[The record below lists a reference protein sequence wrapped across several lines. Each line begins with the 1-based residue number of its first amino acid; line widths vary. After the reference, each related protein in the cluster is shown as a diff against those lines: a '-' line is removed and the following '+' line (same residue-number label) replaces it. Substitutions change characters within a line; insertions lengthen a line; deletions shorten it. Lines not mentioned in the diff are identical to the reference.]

1 MYIIPTTYPMMILSF
16 TNEWVCLVL
25 GRKIIQFFAV
35 FKKGAGEHAL
45 IGISLPLFGVGGR
58 LGCTRKVCY
67 EKDAKYSQFYRSFTY
82 SPTIFIILQ
91 SFNLRFEVLILH
103 STTNTDFQTLIL
115 LTRTRFMIGN
125 VELLN

>member
-1 MYIIPTTYPMMILSF
+1 MMILSF

-58 LGCTRKVCY
+58 GGGTRKVCY
-67 EKDAKYSQFYRSFTY
+67 EKDAKYSQFYRSFTH
-82 SPTIFIILQ
+82 SRTIFCYFHKFTIL
-91 SFNLRFEVLILH
+91 
-103 STTNTDFQTLIL
+103 
-115 LTRTRFMIGN
+115 
-125 VELLN
+125 